1 MEQNTFG
8 INDRLMCS
16 TGFPL
21 PVTFIFIFFSL
32 KYLSVPEENF
42 GIDWATGVDF
52 IAATYFSTDLPTV
65 NSFQAFLPQR
75 MLVEGDVPPFISDF
89 SPQQNRVLLSLKVLS
104 KANELTGR
112 SLTYKCL

>member
-1 MEQNTFG
+1 
-8 INDRLMCS
+8 MCS